1 MSLTVINESSIFLIG
16 VLVESLND
24 SLRWITF
31 AVFALMLR
39 ESIRVS
45 LFLSNLTVVS
55 LIVSFSIKLKFNES
69 KLFLVSHT

>member
-69 KLFLVSHT
+69 KLFLVSHI

>member
-69 KLFLVSHT
+69 KLFLVSQT

>member
-69 KLFLVSHT
+69 KLFFVSHN

>member
-55 LIVSFSIKLKFNES
+55 LIVSFSIKLN
-69 KLFLVSHT
+69 